1 MAEYT
6 LSDFKN
12 LNFVDG
18 NILNAYEMNILKQFV
33 STAYQ
38 ATLTQLAVNNI
49 HVGPEPP
56 TQEQYG
62 ENYKN
67 MLWIDTNDNADAGVD
82 DSTMG
87 IISDLTDTVQNL
99 SKQLEEL
106 QRQLALIIAGGG
118 GGTGPISKL
127 NDCLELEDGSLF
139 TLEDGSFLKLEF
151 ASKPD
156 DDKDLSFEG
165 CGLALEDGSI
175 MITEDGYILLL

>member
-1 MAEYT
+1 M
-6 LSDFKN
+6 
-12 LNFVDG
+12 
-18 NILNAYEMNILKQFV
+18 
-33 STAYQ
+33 
-38 ATLTQLAVNNI
+38 
-49 HVGPEPP
+49 H
-56 TQEQYG
+56 
-62 ENYKN
+62 
-67 MLWIDTNDNADAGVD
+67 
-82 DSTMG
+82 
-87 IISDLTDTVQNL
+87 
-99 SKQLEEL
+99 
-106 QRQLALIIAGGG
+106 G

>member
-118 GGTGPISKL
+118 GTGPISKL
-127 NDCLELEDGSLF
+127 NNCLELEDGSLF
-139 TLEDGSFLKLEF
+139 ALEDGSFLKLEF

-156 DDKDLSFEG
+156 DDEDLSWTGTAFM
-165 CGLALEDGSI
+165 LEDGSVLT
-175 MITEDGYILLL
+175 TEDNYILLIE